1 MKKIIVLGI
10 LTLMLAPLSAQKHYE
25 RKYENSNQLSVQGTL
40 NNAGRRTGSWTWW
53 YPNGKISQEGSY
65 DNGAKTGTW
74 TLYYEDGSRLAE

>member
-40 NNAGRRTGSWTWW
+40 NNAGRRTGSWTCQRQNL
-53 YPNGKISQEGSY
+53 PGRFLRQRRQNRHL
-65 DNGAKTGTW
+65 DA
-74 TLYYEDGSRLAE
+74 LL